1 MDEFGSVLSQLVMS
15 RQQVDTLEKEVE
27 GRRRENL
34 LLRQQL
40 QELTDFGGGL
50 TVTMPRDW
58 SLEEQN
64 TALRFWVRTVM
75 ENLTGEG
82 EEFKQLE
89 LGEKDLPSL
98 VRQLMAE
105 NEEQGRE
112 MRRLE
117 RRITELD
124 ISRGGFEKKE
134 DEGEVITNGDT
145 N

>member
-1 MDEFGSVLSQLVMS
+1 MSQLVRS

-27 GRRRENL
+27 GRSRENL

-64 TALRFWVRTVM
+64 TALRLWARTVM

-89 LGEKDLPSL
+89 LGGEHLRYL
-98 VRQLMAE
+98 L
-105 NEEQGRE
+105 
-112 MRRLE
+112 
-117 RRITELD
+117 
-124 ISRGGFEKKE
+124 KK
-134 DEGEVITNGDT
+134 
-145 N
+145 